1 MISAVEIFWAVVL
14 AYAVS
19 CGYFCRWLALEKG
32 REAQPWFIFG
42 LLFNFIALL
51 ALVGAP
57 ALEEEEYEEEEE
69 E

>member
-19 CGYFCRWLALEKG
+19 CGFFCNWLAREKG
-32 REAQPWFIFG
+32 REAQPWFLLG
-42 LLFNFIALL
+42 LVFNFIALL
-51 ALVGAP
+51 TLVGAP
-57 ALEEEEYEEEEE
+57 ALEYEEEEE

>member
-1 MISAVEIFWAVVL
+1 MISAVEIFWVVVL

-57 ALEEEEYEEEEE
+57 ALEYEEEEE

>member
-19 CGYFCRWLALEKG
+19 CGFFCNWLAREKG

-57 ALEEEEYEEEEE
+57 ALEEEEE
-69 E
+69 